1 MRSGKGWEW
10 LLCAGV
16 LAGALALRLPRLAQ
30 RPMHGDE
37 ANQAVRTGLLLEEG
51 VYHYDPTDHHGP
63 SLYFAAWPF
72 CRASSRTFAGT
83 TEWPYRLVPVTFS
96 LLTLL
101 IMLAMGVSSRQ
112 GLFANRSARFAALLG
127 MAVSPA
133 MVYYSRFFI
142 QETMLVTFLAGM
154 LLCAVRYAGL
164 RAGEAAGERRDG
176 RRAVRAAA
184 GFGAFAGLAVA
195 TKETAVLSFAAAA
208 AAAVAACGVDR
219 LRRAWRTRDAA
230 VAAGV
235 AIGVAALLFSSFFT
249 YPRGVVDALFSTVQA
264 YVTRATAVPE
274 HQHPWNFYLKILFWF
289 RYGRGPLW
297 SEAAL
302 LAPALP
308 AAAMA
313 FFRFPEARGEE
324 AARVRWVRF
333 LAVYTLVL
341 TLLYSAIPY
350 KTPWCALSFLHGVI
364 LLAGMGVGQA
374 VAWLSRQKARGV
386 RRAGVAA
393 VWALVALLAGRHA
406 AQACRACFRLPA
418 DPRNPYVYAH
428 TGTDALNL
436 VAAIHEAARAAQGYD
451 TPIAV
456 AVPAPDTWPLP
467 WYLRAYKRVGYWTRV
482 EQIPDA
488 FRPVVVVA
496 AADQGDV
503 ADARFGA
510 GRRASF
516 YGIRP
521 GVLLNLFAPAPPRP

>member
-1 MRSGKGWEW
+1 MRLGKAWEA
-10 LLCAGV
+10 LLCIGV
-16 LAGALALRLPRLAQ
+16 LAGALALRLPHLAQ

-37 ANQAVRTGLLLEEG
+37 ANQAVRTGQLLEEG

-63 SLYFAAWPF
+63 SLYFAAWFF
-72 CRASSRTFAGT
+72 CRATARTFADT
-83 TEWPYRLVPVTFS
+83 TEWSYRLVPVTFS

-101 IMLAMGVSSRQ
+101 IMFAMGVSERQ
-112 GLFANRSARFAALLG
+112 GLFVNRSARFTALLG

-164 RAGEAAGERRDG
+164 RAAEVPGERRSG
-176 RRAVRAAA
+176 RRTLWAAA
-184 GFGAFAGLAVA
+184 GFGAFAGLAAA

-208 AAAVAACGVDR
+208 VATVAACGIGR
-219 LRRAWRTRDAA
+219 LRRVWRTRDA
-230 VAAGV
+230 VLAAGV

-249 YPRGVVDALFSTVQA
+249 YPRGIVDALFSTAQA
-264 YVTRATAVPE
+264 YLKRATAVPE

-302 LAPALP
+302 LVPALI
-308 AAAMA
+308 ATVTA
-313 FFRFPEARGEE
+313 FLRFPDASEE
-324 AARVRWVRF
+324 ETRVLRWTRF

-341 TLLYSAIPY
+341 TALYSAIPY

-374 VAWLSRQKARGV
+374 VAWLARQNIRGV
-386 RRAGVAA
+386 RLAGTVV
-393 VWALVALLAGRHA
+393 VWALVAFVATRHA
-406 AQACRACFRLPA
+406 AQAYRACFRLPA

-436 VAAIHEAARAAQGYD
+436 VAAIEEAARAAQGTD

-456 AVPAPDTWPLP
+456 AVPVPDTWPLP
-467 WYLRAYKRVGYWTRV
+467 WYLRAYTRVGYWTRI
-482 EQIPDA
+482 EQIPES
-488 FRPVVVVA
+488 FHPVVVVA

-503 ADARFGA
+503 ADARFGT

-521 GVLLNLFAPAPPRP
+521 GVLLNLFVPVPSAP